1 MDLKK
6 KMQSWHYQKRLL
18 QKRENS
24 KISVNGAAVKYAA
37 KASLSR
43 FAAKS
48 TGTEIRKEI
57 ETINQRS
64 RIESILPSTPNKN
77 RGKK

>member
-24 KISVNGAAVKYAA
+24 KI
-37 KASLSR
+37 R
-43 FAAKS
+43 
-48 TGTEIRKEI
+48 